1 MITLQTIKKARETIS
16 KWIKRTPLIYSQF
29 LSDFCGTETQVYLK
43 LENLQLT
50 NSFKIRGAL
59 NRMAQLSQDERRQ
72 GVITASSGNHG
83 QAVALAAEQLQLA
96 AKIIVPTNVSKV
108 KLDKIKKFNVELIQY
123 GNYNEVEPKAIELA
137 TKEGLTYVSPYND
150 EVIIAGQ
157 GTLGL
162 EILEDL
168 DNVDIIIA
176 SIGGGGL
183 IAGIALAVKSI
194 NPSIHVFGVQSKAAP
209 TMYESQ
215 KAGKIVMTKEGNSIA
230 DGLMGGLE
238 EGAITFELIQKH
250 VNKLFLVKEETIKKA
265 IYLLWEKE
273 NQIVEGAGAITV
285 AHILEQKERFRGK
298 TVVAVISGGNIEET
312 LFQEILREVG
322 EWKT

>member
-1 MITLQTIKKARETIS
+1 MITLQTIKKARKTIN

-29 LSDFCGTETQVYLK
+29 LSGFCGANTQVYLK

-59 NRMAQLSQDERRQ
+59 NRMAQLSPDERRQ

-96 AKIIVPTNVSKV
+96 AKIIVPTNVSKA
-108 KLDKIKKFNVELIQY
+108 KLDKIKKYNVELIQY
-123 GNYNEVEPKAIELA
+123 GDYDEVEPKAIELA
-137 TKEGLTYVSPYND
+137 TKEGLTYISPYND
-150 EVIIAGQ
+150 EMIIAGQ

-162 EILEDL
+162 EILEEL
-168 DNVDIIIA
+168 NNVNTIIA

-194 NPSIHVFGVQSKAAP
+194 KPSIQVLGVQSKAAP

-215 KAGKIVMTKEGNSIA
+215 KAGKIVTIKEEHSIA

-238 EGAITFELIQKH
+238 KRAITFEFIQKH
-250 VNKLFLVKEETIKKA
+250 VNELFLVNEETIKKA

-273 NQIVEGAGAITV
+273 NQMVEGAGAITI
-285 AHILEQKERFRGK
+285 APILEQKERFRGK

-312 LFQEILREVG
+312 LFQKILSEVRDQ
-322 EWKT
+322 KT

>member
-1 MITLQTIKKARETIS
+1 MITLQTIKKARETIN

-29 LSDFCGTETQVYLK
+29 LSDFCGADTQVYLK

-59 NRMAQLSQDERRQ
+59 NRMAQLSPDERRQ

-194 NPSIHVFGVQSKAAP
+194 NPR
-209 TMYESQ
+209 
-215 KAGKIVMTKEGNSIA
+215 NSIA